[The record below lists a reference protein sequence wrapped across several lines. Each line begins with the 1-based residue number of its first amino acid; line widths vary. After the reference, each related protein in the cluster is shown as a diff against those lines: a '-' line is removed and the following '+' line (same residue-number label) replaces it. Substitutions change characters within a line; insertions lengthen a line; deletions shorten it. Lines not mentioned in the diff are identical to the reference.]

1 MMQIIHYSVM
11 KNEVLTHLVPF
22 QENGVV
28 VDCTLG
34 EGGHTEAFL
43 ETYPELT
50 VVGVDRDEEL
60 LNRSRERLDRYGSRF
75 LGVHAW
81 FDDFL
86 SSYPDDLPRPQGI
99 LMDLGISM
107 YHFEASN
114 RGFSFLTEEALDM
127 RLDVTQRLT
136 AAEVVN
142 TYDER
147 RLADIIYQYG
157 EERYSRRIASAICRS
172 RRAKPI
178 GQAKEL
184 RDIIYSAVPAGYR
197 RGKIHPATKTFQA
210 LRIAVNS
217 ELSRLS
223 RGIDAAVSLLSEH
236 GRLAVISF
244 HSLED
249 RIVKHTFRKYA
260 GKAPGDDPLLQQYS
274 DEPMLRLITKKP
286 LIPDNEEVRQNP
298 ASRSAKLRV
307 AQKLQEPKEESYG
320 TD

>member
-1 MMQIIHYSVM
+1 MQIIHYSVM
-11 KNEVLTHLVPF
+11 KDEVLTHLVPF
-22 QENGVV
+22 QENGAV

-34 EGGHTEAFL
+34 EGGHAEAFL

-60 LNRSRERLDRYGSRF
+60 LKRAGERLEHYGSRF

-86 SSYPDDLPRPQGI
+86 SSYPGDFPRPQGI

-107 YHFEASN
+107 YHYEASN
-114 RGFSFLTEEALDM
+114 RGFSFLAEEALDM
-127 RLDVTQRLT
+127 RLDVSQRLS
-136 AAEVVN
+136 ARDVVN

-157 EERYSRRIASAICRS
+157 EERYSRRIASAIS
-172 RRAKPI
+172 RARHI
-178 GQAKEL
+178 RQITQAKEL
-184 RDIIYSAVPAGYR
+184 RDIVYFAVPAGYR
-197 RGKIHPATKTFQA
+197 RGRIHPATKTFQA

-236 GRLAVISF
+236 GRIAVISF

-249 RIVKHTFRKYA
+249 RIVKHTFRRYA

-274 DEPMLRLITKKP
+274 ERPMLRLVTKKP
-286 LIPDNEEVRQNP
+286 LIPESEEVTQNP

-307 AQKLQEPKEESYG
+307 AQKLQEPQEGRYE